1 MLCTILSGNVDIGNI
16 VRYNGRMK
24 GGKSMKNQYHHGNLK
39 HDLIE
44 FAIQTISE
52 EGPERL
58 SLRNISKQCGVSH
71 NAIYRHFASK
81 DELVAACQNYVT
93 ECLTDYLTQAIEG
106 KDETEPETL
115 SVLSYAYVTFFQEHP
130 TYFRFLYHS
139 TAPCKIIFTMEDIEG
154 NYPPFELF
162 RKLSVALATRYN
174 MTKEAGLK
182 RLVKYWAVMEGIV
195 SMMISTVVEL
205 DGDWKDY
212 LENIFD

>member
-1 MLCTILSGNVDIGNI
+1 MRC
-16 VRYNGRMK
+16 YNKRLK
-24 GGKSMKNQYHHGNLK
+24 GGDLVKGQYHHGNLK

-71 NAIYRHFASK
+71 NAIYRHFAGK
-81 DELVAACQNYVT
+81 DELMAACQEYVT
-93 ECLTDYLTQAIEG
+93 ECLTDFLIQAIEG
-106 KDETEPETL
+106 KNEAEPETIKA
-115 SVLSYAYVTFFQEHP
+115 LSYAYITFFREHP

-139 TAPCKIIFTMEDIEG
+139 TAPCKIIFTMDETEG

-162 RKLSVALATRYN
+162 RKLATALTARYD

-182 RLVKYWAVMEGIV
+182 RLVKYWAVMEGII
-195 SMMISTVVEL
+195 SMMISSVVEL
-205 DGDWKDY
+205 DGDWTDY